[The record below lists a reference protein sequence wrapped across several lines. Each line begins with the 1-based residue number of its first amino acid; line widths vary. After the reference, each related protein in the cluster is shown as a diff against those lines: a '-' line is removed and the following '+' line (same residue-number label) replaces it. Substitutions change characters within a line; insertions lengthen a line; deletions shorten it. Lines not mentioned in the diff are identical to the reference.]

1 MGLNEPLKELPI
13 FWKDPHEAGN
23 RGVLWGRDQPF
34 VSYEGGQS
42 SVAFKS
48 VTLETSAC
56 PLVVVWVFNLKG
68 SHQL

>member
-1 MGLNEPLKELPI
+1 MKL
-13 FWKDPHEAGN
+13 
-23 RGVLWGRDQPF
+23 VTV
-34 VSYEGGQS
+34 VSSGEGTSLLCLMRGGQS

-68 SHQL
+68 SQL